1 MHFNQLVNNPRKLRS
16 LCTNFKLQTVALG
29 GHGFKTLWGLNSVCL
44 ESRDLKIRRRR
55 RQRERHKSNSFNNHA
70 RVSRFS
76 VHFFAVTAR
85 LRNFLPLSELG
96 SWFLG
101 IQLSKGLP
109 TLILTKLV
117 TWSNRDEDWKNANSH
132 FQRSSP
138 SSDLKVPSVSSCSG
152 DSIKSLEHVSH
163 LWYAF
168 FWPVA
173 VVVSKG
179 AFCAWFVKRRL
190 GYAYFTKIEIKNR
203 NPSCRKVGLTCP
215 LPRGINTCGLD
226 VAVPWLTIGDPLKDM
241 ILNKGRNK

>member
-117 TWSNRDEDWKNANSH
+117 TWSNRDEDWRTRIHIFSDRRLPRIL
-132 FQRSSP
+132 RSLVLAAAAATA
-138 SSDLKVPSVSSCSG
+138 LKVLNMCLTYGTLFSG
-152 DSIKSLEHVSH
+152 QLPLSFLR
-163 LWYAF
+163 A
-168 FWPVA
+168 P
-173 VVVSKG
+173 
-179 AFCAWFVKRRL
+179 FVPGSWKDDL
-190 GYAYFTKIEIKNR
+190 LTLIL
-203 NPSCRKVGLTCP
+203 RK
-215 LPRGINTCGLD
+215 
-226 VAVPWLTIGDPLKDM
+226 
-241 ILNKGRNK
+241 